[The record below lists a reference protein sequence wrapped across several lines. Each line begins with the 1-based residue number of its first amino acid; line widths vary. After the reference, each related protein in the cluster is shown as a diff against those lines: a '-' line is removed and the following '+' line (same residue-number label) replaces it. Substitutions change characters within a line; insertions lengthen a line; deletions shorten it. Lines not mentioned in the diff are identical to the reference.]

1 MNESALP
8 VNFHVD
14 RFLKFLEAEKNASPH
29 TIKNYRSDLV
39 EFFRFLGKNSPSE
52 VNYLAIRRFLAH
64 LKEKD
69 FLRTTVSRKLACL
82 KSFFKYLTREHLV
95 AANPASG
102 IATPKRERR
111 LPSFLETKEVEHLL
125 ESTKGDSWEIKR
137 DRAILET
144 LYSSGIRV
152 SELVGLDWNDMDLLS
167 GLIKVRGKGKKERIV
182 PIGSCAGNAIKEY
195 MDATAVDSSNRSF
208 PLFLNRS
215 KTRLTDRS
223 VRRITL
229 KCAKRAAL
237 KKGISPHTLRHTFAT
252 HLLDRGAD
260 LRSVQELLGHAHL
273 STTQIYTHVSAKRLR
288 EAYDQAH
295 PRA

>member
-1 MNESALP
+1 MSESVLP
-8 VNFHVD
+8 FNSYVD
-14 RFLKFLEAEKNASPH
+14 CFLRFLEAEKNASPH
-29 TIKNYRSDLV
+29 TIKNYRSDLI
-39 EFFRFLGKNSPSE
+39 EFFNFLGKCSLND
-52 VNYLAIRRFLAH
+52 VNYLSIRRFLAH
-64 LKEKD
+64 LKEKE
-69 FLRTTVSRKLACL
+69 FLRSTVSRKLACL
-82 KSFFKYLTREHLV
+82 KSFFKYLTREHFV
-95 AANPASG
+95 SANPASG

-125 ESTKGDSWEIKR
+125 EATKGDSWEMKR

-152 SELVGLDWNDMDLLS
+152 SELVGLNWDDVDLFS
-167 GLIKVRGKGKKERIV
+167 GLLKVRGKGKKERIV
-182 PIGSCAGNAIKEY
+182 PIGSCASDAIKEY
-195 MDATAVDSSNRSF
+195 METTTTNSESSSL

-223 VRRITL
+223 VRRIVL